1 MMHVLIGALAAFTT
15 KCVVGIVANAD
26 KAHGWLARNPIL
38 VTALNSRIGYDNG
51 AKVAKESL
59 ATGKTIKQVVI
70 EKGLLKAEEVDE
82 LLDTRIMTEG
92 GIMGMASGG

>member
-1 MMHVLIGALAAFTT
+1 
-15 KCVVGIVANAD
+15 
-26 KAHGWLARNPIL
+26 
-38 VTALNSRIGYDNG
+38 
-51 AKVAKESL
+51 
-59 ATGKTIKQVVI
+59 VI